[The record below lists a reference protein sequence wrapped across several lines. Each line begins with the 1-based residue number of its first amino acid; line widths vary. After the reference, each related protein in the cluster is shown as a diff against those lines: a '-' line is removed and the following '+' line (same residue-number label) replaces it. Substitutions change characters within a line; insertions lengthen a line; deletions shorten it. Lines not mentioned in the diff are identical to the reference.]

1 MEQRRT
7 VGQYRMIDL
16 SLFLVMLAVAETVIV
31 KAATA
36 WFPGQPYTLSVVG
49 AITAI
54 VMMRWGIYGGIH
66 AAAGGAVFCLASG
79 ATPEQFLIYCGGNL
93 LGLGVLVMRKVLGP
107 ERIREDTL
115 RSMLFGLLT
124 ILLMQL
130 GRGLV
135 ALITGASL
143 QGALAFITTDVL
155 SILFTVL
162 IVWIT
167 RRLDGVFED
176 QINYLLRLARERERE
191 KENSNE
197 G

>member
-1 MEQRRT
+1 MSE
-7 VGQYRMIDL
+7 
-16 SLFLVMLAVAETVIV
+16 
-31 KAATA
+31 
-36 WFPGQPYTLSVVG
+36 
-49 AITAI
+49 AI
-54 VMMRWGIYGGIH
+54 
-66 AAAGGAVFCLASG
+66 
-79 ATPEQFLIYCGGNL
+79 
-93 LGLGVLVMRKVLGP
+93 
-107 ERIREDTL
+107 
-115 RSMLFGLLT
+115 
-124 ILLMQL
+124 
-130 GRGLV
+130 LV

-176 QINYLLRLARERERE
+176 QINYLLRLTRERERE